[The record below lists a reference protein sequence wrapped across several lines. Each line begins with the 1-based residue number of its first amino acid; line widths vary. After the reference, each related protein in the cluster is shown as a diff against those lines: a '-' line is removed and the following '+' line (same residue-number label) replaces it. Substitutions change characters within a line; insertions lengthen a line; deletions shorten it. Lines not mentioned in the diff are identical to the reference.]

1 PESEMRSDRLL
12 AVSSLLPVF
21 VVGLAEAA
29 ATQTTNA
36 LNLRAGPSIHYRVRA
51 VVPTGAS
58 IDILSCGSEWCR
70 LAWGN
75 YKGYAEGRFL
85 RTHVTAMV
93 SPLKELKPEATG
105 EGGTDKERQEARL
118 NVCKS
123 QWGLADLNGDGVLTP
138 KEIAHYNSAIRAQ
151 GQPALPATDRLNK
164 TGFVA
169 ECSAVNVRE

>member
-1 PESEMRSDRLL
+1 MPSVHSL
-12 AVSSLLPVF
+12 ALTSLLPVF
-21 VVGLAEAA
+21 LLSAAEAA
-29 ATQTTNA
+29 TTQTTNA

-58 IDILSCGSEWCR
+58 IDILSCGSEWCK
-70 LAWGN
+70 LAWGKYN
-75 YKGYAEGRFL
+75 GYAEGRFL

-138 KEIAHYNSAIRAQ
+138 KE
-151 GQPALPATDRLNK
+151 
-164 TGFVA
+164 
-169 ECSAVNVRE
+169 